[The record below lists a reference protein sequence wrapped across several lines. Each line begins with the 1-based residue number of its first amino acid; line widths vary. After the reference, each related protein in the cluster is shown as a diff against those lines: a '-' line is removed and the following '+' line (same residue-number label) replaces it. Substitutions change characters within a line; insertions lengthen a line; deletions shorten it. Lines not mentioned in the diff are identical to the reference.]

1 LALLFR
7 SIAVF
12 RLIDLDP
19 LKPKKKSSM
28 SEQYNKLEKR
38 RHRLSYLKRKQRLQN
53 QRLVNE

>member
-1 LALLFR
+1 LLFG
-7 SIAVF
+7 SIAAF